1 MIASA
6 SLMID
11 FIARKASRGYFPAAV
26 SPDSMTAS
34 APSNTAAAT
43 SVTSALVGRGW
54 RIMESSICV
63 ATITGFPTRLHA
75 STMYLCAAKTF
86 SKSISTPR
94 SPRATMTPSE
104 ASKMPSKL
112 STPSWFSIFDI
123 IWGMRVFWSGQH
135 RSMKALHERT
145 FLADLTNDSATKSA
159 PVSTAHWMSSLS
171 LGVSAGRSKIEP
183 GRFTPFLALIG
194 PAFSAMAVTES
205 LPIFVTTSDM
215 SPSSNRIFEPIDT
228 VAGRDS

>member
-1 MIASA
+1 
-6 SLMID
+6 
-11 FIARKASRGYFPAAV
+11 
-26 SPDSMTAS
+26 MTAS

-63 ATITGFPTRLHA
+63 ATMTGLPTRLQA
-75 STMYLCAAKTF
+75 STMYRCAAKTF

-94 SPRATMTPSE
+94 SPRATITPSE

-123 IWGMRVFWSGQH
+123 ICGMRVFWSGQH
-135 RSMKALHERT
+135 LSMKARQLRT
-145 FLADLTNDSATKSA
+145 FRADLTNESATKSA

-171 LGVSAGRSKIEP
+171 FGVKAGRSNMDP
-183 GRFTPFLALIG
+183 GRLTPFLALIG
-194 PAFSAMAVTES
+194 PAFSAIAVTES
-205 LPIFVTTSDM
+205 LPMFVTTSEM
-215 SPSSNRIFEPIDT
+215 SPSSSRIFEPIET
-228 VAGRDS
+228 VEGRDS